1 MNRIAFALAGL
12 SLMASGLRAEE
23 KEKVEVKKDKNEGQ
37 IEKKRTKGDT
47 TRKTKVHSKA
57 RSRAGGGTV
66 AKTET
71 TVERDRPGIGNDAKA
86 TTTET
91 KEKDAKGDVVRE
103 EKTVK
108 H

>member
-1 MNRIAFALAGL
+1 MKRIAFALAGL
-12 SLMASGLRAEE
+12 GLMATGLRAEE
-23 KEKVEVKKDKNEGQ
+23 KEKVEVKKDKNEVQ
-37 IEKKRTKGDT
+37 IEKKRASGNTAK
-47 TRKTKVHSKA
+47 KTKVHSKA

-66 AKTET
+66 ASTET
-71 TVERDRPGIGNDAKA
+71 TVERDRPGMANDSKAK
-86 TTTET
+86 TTEV